1 MGEIKGT
8 VFIIDDDVSVRR
20 CLSSFLMTY
29 DYCVETYSSSEE
41 FLSREPYEG
50 IGCILLDL
58 DLGGKSGLELQE
70 ELSSLDSHIPIIFIT
85 GHGTIHLSVETL
97 KKGAVNFLEKP
108 FKNEELIDS
117 ISEAI
122 MLCNNAK
129 AENDEARRAKYL
141 IDKLTSRES
150 EVLKYLITGM
160 LNKQIASELNIAE
173 QTVKIHRG
181 NICKKFGVKSVPEI
195 IHIAEKAL
203 NGPPRKKY

>member
-41 FLSREPYEG
+41 FLSREHYEG

-70 ELSSLDSHIPIIFIT
+70 ELLRLEYQIPIIFIT

-108 FKNEELIDS
+108 FINKELLDAV
-117 ISEAI
+117 SEAI
-122 MLCNNAK
+122 LQCQNTNAEK
-129 AENDEARRAKYL
+129 DATTKAKYL
-141 IDKLTSRES
+141 IYKLTTRES
-150 EVLKYLITGM
+150 EVLKFLLTGM

-181 NICKKFGVKSVPEI
+181 NICKKLGVKSVPEI
-195 IHIAEKAL
+195 MSIADKAGL
-203 NGPPRKKY
+203 VPYGKIT